1 MAIKGNLTINREV
14 EEASRT
20 SLGNKETSS
29 KSLEEVDILKEDSEG
44 GKMLIK
50 VGSRTKVV

>member
-1 MAIKGNLTINREV
+1 MAIRGNLIINREV

-44 GKMLIK
+44 DKMLIK
-50 VGSRTKVV
+50 AGSRTRVV